1 MHLTRQMSFLERELG
16 VQANVEMEGFIPY
29 HNLKGV
35 MGVQL
40 LESLG
45 FSTKKHQRK
54 KECP

>member
-1 MHLTRQMSFLERELG
+1 MSFLERELG

>member
-1 MHLTRQMSFLERELG
+1 MSFLVRELG
-16 VQANVEMEGFIPY
+16 LQANVEMEGFIPY

-45 FSTKKHQRK
+45 FSAKKCQK
-54 KECP
+54 EGECP